1 MTTCGS
7 SRPDQRNVTTLNTTV
22 PPPHR
27 DSVVSLFFVNDEV
40 VVVLVGFF
48 SIEVKRKKSFDILQT
63 LLPCLC
69 FVCVCVCVFSVH
81 FLYDHHTEIDN
92 VIGTMYR
99 ITESKEIEWAIPR
112 RYRSYASHL

>member
-1 MTTCGS
+1 MVPP
-7 SRPDQRNVTTLNTTV
+7 RPDQRNVTTLNTTV
-22 PPPHR
+22 PPSYR

-40 VVVLVGFF
+40 VVVLVGVFF
-48 SIEVKRKKSFDILQT
+48 YRSEKKKELRYIADTTTMLMF
-63 LLPCLC
+63 
-69 FVCVCVCVFSVH
+69 CVCVCVFSVH